1 MTTQDSPRTFAPDY
15 ARDEQVKLRRIAD
28 DECVMVASVLCDPH
42 TRPGP
47 NISSFLAF
55 NEYFESV
62 ESRLVADAI
71 LKCQAK
77 GWRTVRSNVG
87 RLMSDEYKKWLDHPM
102 FNENNALP
110 LSSAEGWAMGLLK
123 HYQNKRLIA
132 VVARMHGMM
141 IDRPDKAPTFA
152 LDLKLQ
158 LQEMV

>member
-28 DECVMVASVLCDPH
+28 DECVVVASVLCDPH

-47 NISSFLAF
+47 HISSFLAF

-62 ESRLVADAI
+62 VAREVAEAI
-71 LKCQAK
+71 LKCNAK

-87 RLMSDEYKKWLDHPM
+87 RLMPLDREWMNHPI
-102 FNENNALP
+102 FSESNALP